1 MKKVKLLDTGQR
13 NQTIAVV
20 LPSKDYKS
28 KSKPTKDKN
37 EGRKQ
42 YFREYR
48 QRPEFKKHHREYVR
62 EWQRRNPDKVKAIMK
77 RHYDKKKLVSL
88 RNNQKGNK
96 NRRRNN

>member
-20 LPSKDYKS
+20 LPTKDYSPKS

-37 EGRKQ
+37 EGREQ

-48 QRPEFKKHHREYVR
+48 QRPEFKIHHREYVR
-62 EWQRRNPDKVKAIMK
+62 EWNRRNPDKVKAIMK
-77 RHYDKKKLVSL
+77 RHYAKKKAISL
-88 RNNQKGNK
+88 HKKQ
-96 NRRRNN
+96 